1 TRRKPRQQPRRASHP
16 PFLAGRPQR
25 RPRPH
30 REGERSLDGGIA
42 ARVRVARRAARA
54 RRGSAFARR
63 LSGREGHRRRGF
75 RSARHREA
83 VHGAIQGQRAGFR
96 GALGQR
102 AAVLTVRPA
111 AQLRRCV
118 RAAVAAHASAA
129 ASHAATADGPGGRG
143 VAARLLRC
151 RSRGRV
157 RNGASR
163 RLVGEV
169 HGRRSQG
176 DRQPRAGTERRDRA
190 AARLRRVPRLS
201 RAPRSGTFAQ
211 GRGDAAGADGGQRGT
226 LTVQGK
232 YRPTAVAAAVFI
244 ALSCGHSQQVAPPPS
259 TAAEEAAL
267 RLRDA
272 DRAAKGD
279 PAAAV
284 HAGWLHYLVASEA
297 PQAEQRLRA
306 AATTATGPSRA
317 IALCGIAEIL
327 EDRLDTPAA
336 VSAWID
342 ALRVAPQDPIAEL
355 AALRLLDVQGDSMS
369 VDDVI
374 IAAAA
379 NAPAPLAPRA
389 ARFLREAAARALSA
403 RVAEAGPEAEAR
415 AWAGMGA
422 VQHWRVAGPFGALR
436 VFDLPRPLA

>member
-1 TRRKPRQQPRRASHP
+1 
-16 PFLAGRPQR
+16 
-25 RPRPH
+25 
-30 REGERSLDGGIA
+30 
-42 ARVRVARRAARA
+42 
-54 RRGSAFARR
+54 
-63 LSGREGHRRRGF
+63 
-75 RSARHREA
+75 
-83 VHGAIQGQRAGFR
+83 
-96 GALGQR
+96 
-102 AAVLTVRPA
+102 
-111 AQLRRCV
+111 
-118 RAAVAAHASAA
+118 
-129 ASHAATADGPGGRG
+129 
-143 VAARLLRC
+143 
-151 RSRGRV
+151 
-157 RNGASR
+157 
-163 RLVGEV
+163 
-169 HGRRSQG
+169 
-176 DRQPRAGTERRDRA
+176 
-190 AARLRRVPRLS
+190 
-201 RAPRSGTFAQ
+201 
-211 GRGDAAGADGGQRGT
+211 
-226 LTVQGK
+226 VQGK
-232 YRPTAVAAAVFI
+232 YRPAAVAAAVFI

-284 HAGWLHYLVASEA
+284 RAGWLHYLVASEA
-297 PQAEQRLRA
+297 AEAEQRLRA
-306 AATTATGPSRA
+306 AATTATGPFRA

-342 ALRVAPQDPIAEL
+342 ALRAAPQDPIAEL

-415 AWAGMGA
+415 DWAGMGA

-436 VFDLPRPLA
+436 VFDLARPLALDGTESAAAPDKGPAGATGSRALAFPDGDVGLDLEPSDGDVFYAASELHVERGGDYLAWIEGAAALELRFDGNVAMARAPYPREVPRAQTVAVTLQRGTHQALVRWSRAEGARFRLALVRADGAPTDIASAAPAVSP